1 MALTINQLKRGA
13 IDGSAFRIYQI
24 THDGSV
30 TSISAGSMDLDYIE
44 AIMGHTVTVSM
55 QANSSVPLQLQ
66 MPSITANHTGVA
78 WAATDANAIST
89 LTVIGW

>member
-1 MALTINQLKRGA
+1 MALTISQLKRGS

-30 TSISAGSMDLDYIE
+30 TSISAASMDLTYIE
-44 AIMGHTVTVSM
+44 AIMAHHVNISM
-55 QANSSVPLQLQ
+55 QAVASAALGLMNV
-66 MPSITANHTGVA
+66 SITAGNAGVA
-78 WAATDANAIST
+78 WDETDANAIST